1 MSFWPTFLRRLIDA
15 EPLPSAHIGPWPAN
29 PATYDD
35 DLLRSQHNEAYLAA
49 QLRDARRLLD
59 KTEGTALRRTAERR
73 AERAEA
79 ELAVEA
85 ARASA
90 FEQRAEAAEGQHAEV
105 AGLLAESQR
114 EVRRLRADRDG
125 LRKQFDRALG
135 YDDAD
140 LAAIN
145 SGTGQPRKAGQP

>member
-1 MSFWPTFLRRLIDA
+1 MSFWPTFLRRLVDA
-15 EPLPSAHIGPWPAN
+15 EPLPVAQVELWPAN
-29 PATYDD
+29 PRSYDD
-35 DLLRSQHNEAYLAA
+35 DLKQSLSNEAFLAA

-90 FEQRAEAAEGQHAEV
+90 FEQRAEAAEGQHAEA

-125 LRKQFDRALG
+125 LRKQLDRALG
-135 YDDAD
+135 YDAAD

-145 SGTGQPRKAGQP
+145 SGTSQPRKAGQP